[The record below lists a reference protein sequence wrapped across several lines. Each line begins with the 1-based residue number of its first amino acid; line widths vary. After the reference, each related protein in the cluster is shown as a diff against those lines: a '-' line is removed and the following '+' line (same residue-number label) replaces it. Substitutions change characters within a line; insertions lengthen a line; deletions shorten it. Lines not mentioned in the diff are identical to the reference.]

1 MKSKEAAGYTQE
13 EPENNRKY
21 LAEGKK
27 LKNQRA
33 SDQAYNIIKKAILD
47 GQLRPGEKLGKRT
60 MAALCKVSITP
71 VIDAL
76 NKLESEGF
84 VESNP
89 YNSSRVVSLDE
100 KRTADMYILRE
111 AIEVQIVRML
121 CFTIGLEEAEKLCE
135 LAKKIDSMAGNP
147 DKSPEYDELHY
158 KFHMHLAQSTG
169 SRNLTEGM
177 ENLHLFSLLA
187 KSEKSYTALEGS
199 LLTQNFSHEDII
211 MNIIKRN
218 PEEAERIVRNHV
230 YRSRIIPPPYW
241 I

>member
-1 MKSKEAAGYTQE
+1 
-13 EPENNRKY
+13 
-21 LAEGKK
+21 
-27 LKNQRA
+27 
-33 SDQAYNIIKKAILD
+33 
-47 GQLRPGEKLGKRT
+47 

-76 NKLESEGF
+76 NKLENEGF

-89 YNSSRVVSLDE
+89 YNSSRVVSLDK

-121 CFTIGLEEAEKLCE
+121 CFTIGLEEAEKLRD
-135 LAKKIDSMAGNP
+135 LAVKIDSMAGNP
-147 DKSPEYDELHY
+147 DKSPDYDELHY
-158 KFHMHLAQSTG
+158 QFHMRLAQSTG
-169 SRNLTEGM
+169 SRNLMEAM
-177 ENLHLFSLLA
+177 ENLHLFSLLV
-187 KSEKSYTALEGS
+187 KSEKSYTALDGS
-199 LLTQNFSHEDII
+199 LLTQDYSHEDII